1 MNELE
6 SHPRSQVQGIITQ
19 YIGGGESTQWMTTS
33 EEEENLEEWQWL
45 TDEILSHHY
54 VYINNEDSTHL
65 DQDSHQYEETN
76 VHGNEENCRYDVD
89 TCQYH

>member
-1 MNELE
+1 MSWNLT
-6 SHPRSQVQGIITQ
+6 RGLRYKALLLNTLV
-19 YIGGGESTQWMTTS
+19 
-33 EEEENLEEWQWL
+33 EENLEEWPWL